1 LGTHAKAWLSHHR
14 IYRPSFK
21 KPDDLPTLAFGEL
34 PSTGLRIA
42 AKTLALK
49 VMALP
54 DPAAKTRREA
64 VLAMLAQEPGLQHA
78 ITSHDELEPGAVIL
92 TLVVWD
98 KATCELRIPKDKYDG
113 LALLESI
120 EKLTGG
126 GHAKA

>member
-1 LGTHAKAWLSHHR
+1 
-14 IYRPSFK
+14 
-21 KPDDLPTLAFGEL
+21 
-34 PSTGLRIA
+34 LRIV

-98 KATCELRIPKDKYDG
+98 KATCELRIPKDKYDA

-126 GHAKA
+126 GYAKA